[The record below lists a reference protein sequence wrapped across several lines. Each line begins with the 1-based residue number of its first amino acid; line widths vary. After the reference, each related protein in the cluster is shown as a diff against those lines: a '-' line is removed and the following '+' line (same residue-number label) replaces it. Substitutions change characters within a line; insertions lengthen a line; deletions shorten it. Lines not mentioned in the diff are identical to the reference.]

1 MTYSIFT
8 ILYSRLKDQVN
19 GYKYF
24 KQSYLQNLR
33 PPFGVFTQTKGGNN
47 PYFMTGAGGVI
58 QSLIFGFGG
67 WDITDDGI
75 KKIDSVIPKEW
86 KSLTI
91 KGFMKEGVI
100 QEKKNLR
107 SFE

>member
-1 MTYSIFT
+1 
-8 ILYSRLKDQVN
+8 
-19 GYKYF
+19 
-24 KQSYLQNLR
+24 
-33 PPFGVFTQTKGGNN
+33 
-47 PYFMTGAGGVI
+47 MTGAGGVI

-100 QEKKNLR
+100 
-107 SFE
+107 